1 MRRQTNDFN
10 VMIKS
15 KYLIPILLLATLL
28 AGSAD
33 WYKHWNAAG
42 NTWYEKW
49 NNVLNTVDTL
59 SVDERMD
66 LLEKAVNLGRDGP
79 LSGEHK
85 EIFDRAQAILLS
97 SPGHAKYYQD
107 KIDKM
112 RAELLANSKKTPEE
126 RKNMQDE
133 GHDVLDES
141 TYLSDT
147 GIAIRTLRFLPSAE
161 TVSVLGYFLN
171 DPVLRDGKTLLG
183 NRLIPGD
190 YTPHRSNAELA
201 TDDIRQLGIEHPP
214 FKDSKGV
221 ITPDEIDAWKDWW
234 NEVKDG
240 KRTYRFI
247 GSKVE
252 YGPDGPASKEVIKHV
267 ERDQKRDEER
277 ETGHRKSPI
286 TPATASPAAE
296 AAKPLS
302 ITGILAAC
310 ALIGAAVWY
319 FLRGRKLA

>member
-1 MRRQTNDFN
+1 M
-10 VMIKS
+10 K
-15 KYLIPILLLATLL
+15 KLLLLIALAVLLPCRSAKCVSFEDQFHERMLEIGWTRSLAEFNRYSTDEQRYILERALL
-28 AGSAD
+28 AFGPD
-33 WYKHWNAAG
+33 PIPRE
-42 NTWYEKW
+42 T
-49 NNVLNTVDTL
+49 
-59 SVDERMD
+59 ERQANF
-66 LLEKAVNLGRDGP
+66 EKAQTSL
-79 LSGEHK
+79 L
-85 EIFDRAQAILLS
+85 AI
-97 SPGHAKYYQD
+97 PGHAKYYQD

-112 RAELLANSKKTPEE
+112 RAELLANSKKSDEE
-126 RKNMQDE
+126 RNRLQSE

-147 GIAIRTLRFLPSAE
+147 GIAIRTLRVLPSAE

-214 FKDSKGV
+214 FKDFKGV

-267 ERDQKRDEER
+267 ERDRKRDEER

-286 TPATASPAAE
+286 APATDSPAAE